1 MISHT
6 IILDFNQH
14 HYSTSTQ
21 IFKIAGSLSTLFAA
35 AFTVYALNLA
45 EVVNLGAFPPQYL
58 VLIPWATFL
67 LFMFN
72 PFPIFYA
79 RTRIFILKLFLK
91 IIISPI
97 LGVPFV
103 VTWATDQLLSLLTP
117 FQDMV
122 YTICYYSAQDFS
134 DVYAVQNNC
143 KNPAKIAV
151 FVYGIIIFSYRI
163 FQCMRQGWDKKKYIW
178 EI

>member
-1 MISHT
+1 
-6 IILDFNQH
+6 
-14 HYSTSTQ
+14 
-21 IFKIAGSLSTLFAA
+21 
-35 AFTVYALNLA
+35 
-45 EVVNLGAFPPQYL
+45 
-58 VLIPWATFL
+58 
-67 LFMFN
+67 MFN

-79 RTRIFILKLFLK
+79 RTRIFIFKLFLK

-134 DVYAVQNNC
+134 DVYAVQDKC